1 MPRSLFRKE
10 AIDAQRQKFLGEASI
25 AQPVKL
31 WVFTVMAVAIA
42 AIVIAVAVWGQYTR
56 RERVQGYL
64 ASAVGAALVRM
75 PDAGVVSEVMVKE
88 GDAVAAGTPLAR
100 LTIDRSGIN
109 DASGNEAVLRELTKR
124 ESLLDEEREQSQGLG
139 RQQVDQLKK
148 RSANLQGEIRAVD
161 TEIALQ
167 GERFESQRVIA
178 NKWKELEGKQFVS
191 DIRVRQEQDKAKE
204 EEIKVQT
211 LRRLRM
217 GFQKDLA
224 AALSEIPS
232 AEIRNRT
239 ALEQNSR
246 QKSEVSQSIAE
257 QGIKREQG
265 VKRDMIVN
273 APIAGMITNIGPA
286 RGQTVAADTP
296 LATLLP
302 KDSPL
307 HAELLV
313 PTRAIGFVHPG
324 QQVMVRYEAFPY
336 ERFGQYAGTV
346 ENVGKTIWTQGE
358 SVGPLSVR
366 EPVYRI
372 VVKLERQNIVSS
384 GDEFPL
390 RAGMVVSAD
399 LLMEKRTLLEW
410 LFQPVLQLRE
420 RVRPASNAS
429 GSGALGS
436 SPRNSSPRGSSS
448 ITNASS

>member
-10 AIDAQRQKFLGEASI
+10 AIDAQRQKFLGEVSV

-31 WVFTVMAVAIA
+31 WVYTVMAVAIA

-75 PDAGVVSEVMVKE
+75 PDSGVVSEVMVRE
-88 GDAVAAGTPLAR
+88 GDAVAAGAPLAR
-100 LTIDRSGIN
+100 LTIDRAGTN
-109 DASGNEAVLRELTKR
+109 DARGNEAVLHELETRKGLLEN
-124 ESLLDEEREQSQGLG
+124 ESDQTSGLG
-139 RQQVDQLKK
+139 RQQVGQLKK
-148 RSANLQGEIRAVD
+148 RAADLRNEILESE
-161 TEIALQ
+161 TEIGLQ
-167 GERFESQRVIA
+167 TERFESQRVIA
-178 NKWKELEGKQFVS
+178 AKWKELQGQQFVS

-204 EEIKVQT
+204 EEIKVQN
-211 LRRLRM
+211 LRRQRASL
-217 GFQKDLA
+217 FKDLA
-224 AALSEIPS
+224 AAQSEIPS
-232 AEIRNRT
+232 VEMRNRT
-239 ALEQNSR
+239 ALEQISR
-246 QKSEVSQSIAE
+246 QASEVNQGIAEQGVKRE
-257 QGIKREQG
+257 QGIKR
-265 VKRDMIVN
+265 DMIVS
-273 APIAGMITNIGPA
+273 APIAGTITNIGPA

-302 KDSPL
+302 NSPL

-313 PTRAIGFVHPG
+313 PTRAIGFVHAG
-324 QQVMVRYEAFPY
+324 QSVMVRYEAFPY

-372 VVKLERQNIVSS
+372 VVKLDRQSIASS

-420 RVRPASNAS
+420 RVRGDTSTGTSTGPSASAS
-429 GSGALGS
+429 A
-436 SPRNSSPRGSSS
+436 N
-448 ITNASS
+448 